1 MKARG
6 RIRIIGGTLRGSRL
20 EVPDRPG
27 LRPTPDRLRET
38 LFNWLMPVLAG
49 SHVLDL
55 FAGSGALALEAM
67 SRGAA
72 SAVAVERDRELAQQ
86 LADNAV
92 RLRVQGLSVV
102 CDDAL
107 AWLRRG
113 PAQPFDIVFLDPP
126 FDAGLWSEVAA
137 ALDEGGWL
145 RPGALVYLESPRNV
159 KPAVPPTWQSRK
171 DARAGDVQGTLW
183 RAPAANDQGDGS
195 RADDGPVTQTR
206 SQT

>member
-6 RIRIIGGTLRGSRL
+6 RIRIIGGSLRGSRL
-20 EVPDRPG
+20 EVPDRSG

-49 SHVLDL
+49 SRVLDL

-72 SAVAVERDRELAQQ
+72 SAVAVERDRELARH
-86 LADNAV
+86 LADNAA
-92 RLRVQGLSVV
+92 RLRVPGLSVV

-113 PAQPFDIVFLDPP
+113 PTGPFDIVFLDPP
-126 FDAGLWSEVAA
+126 FDADLWSQAA
-137 ALDEGGWL
+137 TALDGGGWL
-145 RPGALVYLESPRNV
+145 RPGALVYVESPRNA
-159 KPAVPPTWQSRK
+159 KPAVPPTWRSHK
-171 DARAGDVQGTLW
+171 DAHAGDVQGVLW
-183 RAPAANDQGDGS
+183 RIPAANDSG
-195 RADDGPVTQTR
+195 
-206 SQT
+206 